1 MADRCDCP
9 YPDPM
14 TYGGP
19 NPHCSEHGD
28 VDAILAS
35 GEYRDR
41 KGRTWQPLGV
51 GGVWWH
57 SPSDRTLTPD
67 QMRFKIIRERHRGEC
82 PGLSACEGHPVPH
95 VARHDRRLWHAYPP
109 HGVAS
114 NLYRTFGAALDAAR
128 HMTGETP

>member
-1 MADRCDCP
+1 MA
-9 YPDPM
+9 
-14 TYGGP
+14 
-19 NPHCSEHGD
+19 D

-35 GEYRDR
+35 EEYRDR
-41 KGRTWQPLGV
+41 KGRTWFKCVTPCAH
-51 GGVWWH
+51 GGGWWLASKGLTRRLEDWH
-57 SPSDRTLTPD
+57 LTPAQMRTL
-67 QMRFKIIRERHRGEC
+67 IERDLHRNEC

-128 HMTGETP
+128 HMTGEAE